1 MKEPI
6 KSVNLEFTSLEF
18 YNNYVVS
25 VVNEDTV
32 FSHSQ
37 FMTIAETCS
46 EFYNGKKFIYISSRK
61 NNYNVN
67 PTVYVKLEEIRKNLI
82 GIAIVSDKVASL
94 KMAEFER
101 NFSKAEF
108 KIFLELDEAKEW
120 AEDLIKKVGR

>member
-6 KSVNLEFTSLEF
+6 KSVDLDFTSLEF
-18 YNNYVVS
+18 YSNYVVS
-25 VVNEDTV
+25 VVKEDTV

-37 FMTIAETCS
+37 FMTIAKTCS
-46 EFYNGKKFIYISSRK
+46 DFYNGKKFVYISSRK

-108 KIFLELDEAKEW
+108 KIFLELDEAIEW
-120 AEDLIKKVGR
+120 ANDLIKKVGR